1 MGEQSAVLLPAE
13 EYTDPDTEPNSKWI
27 PEIDEDISDEFY
39 PEEVQ
44 TTKAPKK
51 DKKKNKAAAAAAANK
66 RKADAAQSEDSEE
79 DGSIAME
86 TVD

>member
-1 MGEQSAVLLPAE
+1 MLLPAE

-44 TTKAPKK
+44 SPKAQKK
-51 DKKKNKAAAAAAANK
+51 DKKKKKAAAAANK
-66 RKADAAQSEDSEE
+66 
-79 DGSIAME
+79 
-86 TVD
+86 